1 MATMALP
8 SQSFAD
14 IQRYHRQ
21 KKATGATVSPRET
34 KLAWQGYWDAM
45 SSRQFQGQQLGI
57 QERGMEL
64 NEAQFAAD
72 EKYRKEQLR
81 MQEQAQSDA
90 EAAARISGYSSGG
103 TTLLTA
109 GYLAKGTKLGGYIGM
124 GPATAAT
131 PGGGGAAGGVMAG
144 AAPTPATSAAAPLI
158 SAGGGAVGAGM
169 TAPVGGSLAGSGLEG
184 VGTGGMYGG
193 TAAGG
198 TTAGGVGAGA
208 GVGLGTAGVGL
219 GVGYAAAHIP
229 IGKGKSA
236 GMAKGAIAGALVGTM
251 IMPGAGTIVG
261 AVFGAMGGF
270 IKEAK

>member
-14 IQRYHRQ
+14 IQRYYRQ

-45 SSRQFQGQQLGI
+45 ASRQFQGQQLGI

-72 EKYRKEQLR
+72 ERYREEQLR
-81 MQEQAQSDA
+81 MQKKAQSDA
-90 EAAARISGYSSGG
+90 EAAARVSGYSSGA

-131 PGGGGAAGGVMAG
+131 PGGGGAAGGAMAG
-144 AAPTPATSAAAPLI
+144 AAPTPTASAAAPLI
-158 SAGGGAVGAGM
+158 SAGGGAGAAGGM

-184 VGTGGMYGG
+184 VGGGGMYSS
-193 TAAGG
+193 A
-198 TTAGGVGAGA
+198 TAGGGTSAAGA
-208 GVGLGTAGVGL
+208 GVGATLGAAGVGL
-219 GVGYAAAHIP
+219 GAGYLGAKIP
-229 IGKGKSA
+229 IGKGAGA
-236 GMAKGAIAGALVGTM
+236 GMAKGAIAGAAIGSVVPGVGT
-251 IMPGAGTIVG
+251 IIG

-270 IKEAK
+270 FGSKK